1 MKKTIAILFAL
12 ILVGCTTANKD
23 YTEYKISIGKKCSKD
38 NTQFSYMWFIDVVGE
53 SPVKKEYCK

>member
-23 YTEYKISIGKKCSKD
+23 YTEYKISFEKNVQRQYTIFLCLV
-38 NTQFSYMWFIDVVGE
+38 Y
-53 SPVKKEYCK
+53 

>member
-23 YTEYKISIGKKCSKD
+23 YTEYKISFGKKCSKRQY
-38 NTQFSYMWFIDVVGE
+38 TIFLCLVY
-53 SPVKKEYCK
+53 